1 MKDQEQD
8 FDIYSTG
15 MILVHSD
22 SDNALVC
29 IHSREEL
36 DRIKRED
43 AELQAFLDN
52 LYREVKADGI
62 C

>member
-22 SDNALVC
+22 RDNAFVRV
-29 IHSREEL
+29 HSRGEL